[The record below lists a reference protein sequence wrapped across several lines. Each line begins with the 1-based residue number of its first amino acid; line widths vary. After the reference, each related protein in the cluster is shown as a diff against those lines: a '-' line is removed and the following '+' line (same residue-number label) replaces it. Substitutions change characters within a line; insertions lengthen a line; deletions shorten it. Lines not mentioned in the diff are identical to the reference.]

1 MLGETGD
8 GTAFFILI
16 AVVGLLGECVVHLT
30 ERMLALRSSIRYWAL
45 GLGIGTGICFLFLLV
60 ASAST
65 VTPESLL
72 RDIFSATLAGLCGC
86 LTWYFVVAVVTFA
99 FRYVIA
105 APLQWVWSLLKLPLE
120 WRANRN
126 RRQEQQLEGE
136 GVAKRQAELAAEQTA
151 NKKRKA
157 DSRAACEVLYL
168 QYVHLLADRLT
179 METFQDFMTRH
190 MGDEHSPEYVE
201 MRGRELQDL
210 ILHHA
215 FEIKPLE
222 ESSSLE
228 SLSKW
233 YQETKLVIA
242 NLPIEDR
249 YKQAQFA
256 HLNARYAEL
265 MQELVGSLR
274 P

>member
-16 AVVGLLGECVVHLT
+16 AVIGLLGECVVHLT
-30 ERMLALRSSIRYWAL
+30 ERMLALRTSIRYWAL
-45 GLGIGTGICFLFLLV
+45 GLGIITGVCFFFLMV
-60 ASAST
+60 SSAST

-72 RDIFSATLAGLCGC
+72 RDIFSAALAGLCGC
-86 LTWYFVVAVVTFA
+86 LSWYFVVAVITFA
-99 FRYVIA
+99 ILYVIA
-105 APLQWVWSLLKLPLE
+105 APLQWIWYLMKLPLE
-120 WRANRN
+120 WRANKK
-126 RRQEQQLEGE
+126 RRWQQQLEAE
-136 GVAKRQAELAAEQTA
+136 GAAKRQNKLAAEQTV
-151 NKKRKA
+151 NKKRRA
-157 DSRAACEVLYL
+157 DSRTACEVLFL
-168 QYVHLLADRLT
+168 QYVHLLANRLT
-179 METFQDFMTRH
+179 KETFQDFMTRH

-201 MRGRELQDL
+201 GRGRELQDL

-215 FEIKPLE
+215 FEIKPIE

-228 SLSKW
+228 SLSNW
-233 YQETKLVIA
+233 YQETKRVIE
-242 NLPIEDR
+242 NLPIEER
-249 YKQAQFA
+249 YKQAQLA